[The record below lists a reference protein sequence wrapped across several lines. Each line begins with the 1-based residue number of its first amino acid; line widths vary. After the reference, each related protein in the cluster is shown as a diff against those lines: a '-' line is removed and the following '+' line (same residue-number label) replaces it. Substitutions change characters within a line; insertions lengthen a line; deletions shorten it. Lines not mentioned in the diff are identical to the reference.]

1 MCSLL
6 PHLTPRRSSAPQS
19 GKTIGT
25 ADLKTIANVTDAG
38 ACCDL
43 CTADAR
49 CAAWTHHVPPTSSC
63 WLKTNTADS
72 GRPVD
77 AHNRTCS
84 GLRNGALPDA
94 FACHAGFD
102 HFPFCD
108 VALPTA
114 DRVADL
120 VARINDTDKPNLLTA
135 RGLGGKGD
143 HMQAIPALGV
153 PAYYWGTNCLHSMNG
168 GSCVVDSRNVSRCPT
183 NFPSGPSFGATFD
196 RGLVRSMARV
206 VGVEL
211 RAMFALKLG
220 AHYMS
225 LDCWGPVVN
234 LNRDPRWGRNGEGG
248 LEDAYAMGQLAQAW
262 TKGFQSP
269 RPALKI
275 RLADI
280 RSRRRREKG
289 FQSPRPALGRSNYGS
304 SNVNGSSN
312 YGSSNGSSNGGSAAA
327 AAAAAAA
334 PEPPRTLLQGVMTL
348 KHMAANSL
356 ENTEP
361 FNRHTFDANATYGV
375 DPFVMRDYYL
385 RPFERA
391 IRGADA
397 RGIMCSYN
405 SALGVPTCLSKVIRG
420 ARQEWGFRGYVTSD
434 SDSVRDAYAN
444 HHYVPDGENAT
455 ALALRD
461 GQTDIDSGDTYNTF
475 VAAAVAHGTAGL
487 RQADVDRALTNSL
500 RQRFDLGLFDPPSA
514 YAWPGV
520 DDVGTDASLAMS
532 LRASQE
538 ALVLL
543 RNDGALL
550 PLAPGGKVAVL
561 GPHAAAQKVL
571 MQPYPFSPFCPDH
584 TNDCLASPFAA
595 IAALNGGNATT
606 STAAGC
612 DLFDPSEAGFAEAL
626 AAARAADTVVLGL
639 GIETCGMDPAHNVN
653 PQKPG
658 RCYQEKSTAGYVHSP
673 LVTD

>member
-1 MCSLL
+1 VLK
-6 PHLTPRRSSAPQS
+6 PHLTPPP
-19 GKTIGT
+19 
-25 ADLKTIANVTDAG
+25 
-38 ACCDL
+38 
-43 CTADAR
+43 R
-49 CAAWTHHVPPTSSC
+49 CS
-63 WLKTNTADS
+63 
-72 GRPVD
+72 
-77 AHNRTCS
+77 
-84 GLRNGALPDA
+84 
-94 FACHAGFD
+94 
-102 HFPFCD
+102 
-108 VALPTA
+108 
-114 DRVADL
+114 
-120 VARINDTDKPNLLTA
+120 
-135 RGLGGKGD
+135 
-143 HMQAIPALGV
+143 
-153 PAYYWGTNCLHSMNG
+153 
-168 GSCVVDSRNVSRCPT
+168 

-196 RGLVRSMARV
+196 RGLIRSMASV

-220 AHYMS
+220 ANYMS

-262 TKGFQSP
+262 T
-269 RPALKI
+269 
-275 RLADI
+275 
-280 RSRRRREKG
+280 EG
-289 FQSPRPALGRSNYGS
+289 FQSPRPALG
-304 SNVNGSSN
+304 
-312 YGSSNGSSNGGSAAA
+312 SSNGAAA
-327 AAAAAAA
+327 AATTAA
-334 PEPPRTLLQGVMTL
+334 PPKPRTLLQGVMTL

-420 ARQEWGFRGYVTSD
+420 AREEWGFRGYVTSD

-461 GQTDIDSGDTYNTF
+461 GQTDIDSGDTYNSF

-487 RQADVDRALTNSL
+487 RQADVDRALANSL

-595 IAALNGGNATT
+595 VAALNGGNATT

-626 AAARAADTVVLGL
+626 AAARAADTVILGL

-658 RCYQEKSTAGYVHSP
+658 RCYQEKSTTGYVFRSP
-673 LVTD
+673 LVTY